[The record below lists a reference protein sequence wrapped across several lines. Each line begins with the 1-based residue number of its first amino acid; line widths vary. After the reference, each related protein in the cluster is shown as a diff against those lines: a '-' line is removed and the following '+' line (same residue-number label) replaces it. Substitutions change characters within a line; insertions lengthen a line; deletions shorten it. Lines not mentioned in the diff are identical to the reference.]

1 MADLK
6 LANVNGTLNFSPSL
20 QAMESHRVVAA
31 LEKAIERLQL
41 LTLLNYE
48 AAADATAL
56 NNTSANGGSTT
67 RGDGKDKT
75 KNGSTQ
81 GGPAGG
87 EDKGVGS
94 LLDEQKRLEA
104 RYEQL
109 LVATKKVHHNPLDPA
124 LDALCFAHVEN
135 SERKAHVDELA
146 RISTKLKEQSKMLC
160 RQLKENP
167 NDADNWKKITTERSE
182 LIVLLS
188 ACVREITSSAA
199 ANFDASANDP
209 SAAAATYEL
218 YAKKVL
224 DEQSAQIWADDLV
237 KKEKEI
243 NQNVKQLQ
251 SEVKMERQNK
261 ERELEEC
268 HKKLTELK
276 TELRLLKREVK
287 ERSEKM
293 RAETEAAAEGQQRK
307 ALDVQR
313 FVRKDISSLRD
324 QMHNEQQVHQDFMSH
339 VNERSKALDEVAA
352 HWDHKNQVEIKKVEG
367 RKVDVEQNRKETA
380 DKLKD
385 KSEAR
390 ILALEEHRL
399 RVEEKRIEESEK
411 TSRETRANDEYGAAT
426 KLEAALK
433 GLFTRLALVSLKKK
447 AGKKKR

>member
-1 MADLK
+1 MSETK
-6 LANVNGTLNFSPSL
+6 LANVNGALNFNPNL
-20 QAMESHRVVAA
+20 QAMDSHRVVAA

-48 AAADATAL
+48 MAGEAQASMSAASTA
-56 NNTSANGGSTT
+56 ARGTT
-67 RGDGKDKT
+67 TAGKSGKDD
-75 KNGSTQ
+75 N
-81 GGPAGG
+81 
-87 EDKGVGS
+87 KGVGS

-109 LVATKKVHHNPLDPA
+109 LIATKKVHHNPMDPSLDTQ
-124 LDALCFAHVEN
+124 CFAHVEN
-135 SERKAHVDELA
+135 AERKAQVDELQ
-146 RISTKLKEQSKMLC
+146 RISLQLKDQSKLLC

-167 NDADNWKKITTERSE
+167 NDADNWKKIVTERSE
-182 LIVLLS
+182 LIALLT

-199 ANFDASANDP
+199 ANFDSAASDP
-209 SAAAATYEL
+209 SGHNASYEL
-218 YAKKVL
+218 FAKKVL

-268 HKKLTELK
+268 HRKLTELK
-276 TELRLLKREVK
+276 TELRILKRDVK

-307 ALDVQR
+307 ALDTQR
-313 FVRKDISSLRD
+313 VVRHDIAVIRD
-324 QMHNEQQVHQDFMSH
+324 GMHNEQQVHQDFVSH
-339 VNERSKALDEVAA
+339 INDRSKALDDVAGK
-352 HWDHKNQVEIKKVEG
+352 WDQKSQEEIKKMEA
-367 RKVDVEQNRKETA
+367 RKVDVEQSRKESA
-380 DKLKD
+380 EKLKD

-390 ILALEEHRL
+390 VLALEEHRL
-399 RVEEKRIEESEK
+399 RMEEKRIDEGEK
-411 TSRETRANDEYGAAT
+411 LAREQRANEEYNAAT

-433 GLFTRLALVSLKKK
+433 GMFTRLILVALKKK

>member
-1 MADLK
+1 MDLR
-6 LANVNGTLNFSPSL
+6 LANVNGALNFSPTL
-20 QAMESHRVVAA
+20 QAMDSHRVVAA

-48 AAADATAL
+48 SAAEAANTSQNGTKSSAAGTSSRAAA
-56 NNTSANGGSTT
+56 TS
-67 RGDGKDKT
+67 
-75 KNGSTQ
+75 
-81 GGPAGG
+81 
-87 EDKGVGS
+87 DKGVGS

-109 LVATKKVHHNPLDPA
+109 LVATKKVHQNPLDPA
-124 LDALCFAHVEN
+124 LDPNCFAHVEN
-135 SERKAHVDELA
+135 AERKAQVDELQ
-146 RISTKLKEQSKMLC
+146 RISAQLKEQSKLLC

-167 NDADNWKKITTERSE
+167 NDADNWKKIVTERSE
-182 LIVLLS
+182 LIALLS
-188 ACVREITSSAA
+188 ACVREISSSAA
-199 ANFDASANDP
+199 ANFDATANDP
-209 SAAAATYEL
+209 NAAAASYEL
-218 YAKKVL
+218 FAKKVL

-268 HKKLTELK
+268 HRKFTELK
-276 TELRLLKREVK
+276 TELRILKREVK
-287 ERSEKM
+287 ERTEKM

-307 ALDVQR
+307 ELDTQR
-313 FVRKDISSLRD
+313 FVRKDIGRVRD
-324 QMHNEQQVHQDFMSH
+324 GMHNEQQVHQDFMAH
-339 VNERSKALDEVAA
+339 INDRSKALDEIASK
-352 HWDHKNQVEIKKVEG
+352 WDQKSQEEIKKMEA
-367 RKVDVEQNRKETA
+367 RKVDVEISRKECA

-390 ILALEEHRL
+390 ILALEERRL
-399 RVEEKRIEESEK
+399 RVEEKRIEDGEK
-411 TSRETRANDEYGAAT
+411 AAQDARSNDEYNAAT

-433 GLFTRLALVSLKKK
+433 GMFTRLILVGLKKK